1 MSCGLLRRD
10 VPLAAPL
17 ASPVALSHDRRSPL
31 WHEAFRRITPGALAL
46 AWCVL
51 LSRAGGRS

>member
-10 VPLAAPL
+10 VPL

-31 WHEAFRRITPGALAL
+31 WHGAFRQITPGALAL
-46 AWCVL
+46 LLCVL
-51 LSRAGGRS
+51 SSFVGGRA